1 MTRADSTT
9 SVVARRIIARI
20 RALSPTTL
28 TEAMTLPSR
37 PRIGAPTETMP
48 RWPSSW
54 FCAQPRSATAASSAS
69 SRFLSVIVHG
79 VWATGRQSA
88 SRRLSSSGGS
98 AASKILPELVQCAGS
113 RCPTWRKTG
122 SRLWLSSRSTY
133 TTSSPSS
140 TATCTISPVSCRSVA
155 ITGSAAWCRS
165 TCSVTLL
172 PSSYRTRPRRYRPG
186 VLPRSSSRS
195 AVSVVTSRCT
205 VLLLRPSWRASSV
218 MPSSWPAR
226 ENARSTRAALRTDAS
241 VARPVWSAAGA
252 GSVRG
257 MRVTVALFRSAG
269 QHDWI
274 GRRQRRTV
282 WANPTPGGHV
292 AQILWFENYQPADA
306 PELGGKNASL
316 GTLLGAGLPVPPGF
330 AVSADCYRKALA
342 DGGLTGQLDALL
354 AAVDPRD
361 TASVAA
367 AGERARALIG
377 ALRMPADLDAAIRG
391 AYARL
396 CEQCGDARLPVAV
409 RSSATCEDQPDASFA
424 GEHDTYLWVRGG
436 DSVVAYVLRCW
447 ASLFTDRGIAYRL
460 ERGYRQ
466 HGAAMRVGVQQMVRP
481 RAAGVAFTLNPLNGD
496 RSQIAIDAS
505 WGFGEAVVSGE
516 VTPDNFLV
524 NKVMG
529 AITRRTIS
537 AKTLEYRLTAADA
550 VTAVPVEAERQSIP
564 CLSDDEIQAVARLAR
579 RAEKHYKCPQDVEWA
594 IVGAQGDVL
603 LLQSR
608 PETVWS
614 RKPRQAATC
623 NADPITS
630 MVQTLLHPSHG
641 TPDGG
646 C

>member
-1 MTRADSTT
+1 
-9 SVVARRIIARI
+9 
-20 RALSPTTL
+20 
-28 TEAMTLPSR
+28 
-37 PRIGAPTETMP
+37 
-48 RWPSSW
+48 
-54 FCAQPRSATAASSAS
+54 
-69 SRFLSVIVHG
+69 
-79 VWATGRQSA
+79 
-88 SRRLSSSGGS
+88 
-98 AASKILPELVQCAGS
+98 
-113 RCPTWRKTG
+113 
-122 SRLWLSSRSTY
+122 
-133 TTSSPSS
+133 
-140 TATCTISPVSCRSVA
+140 
-155 ITGSAAWCRS
+155 
-165 TCSVTLL
+165 
-172 PSSYRTRPRRYRPG
+172 
-186 VLPRSSSRS
+186 
-195 AVSVVTSRCT
+195 
-205 VLLLRPSWRASSV
+205 
-218 MPSSWPAR
+218 
-226 ENARSTRAALRTDAS
+226 
-241 VARPVWSAAGA
+241 
-252 GSVRG
+252 
-257 MRVTVALFRSAG
+257 
-269 QHDWI
+269 
-274 GRRQRRTV
+274 
-282 WANPTPGGHV
+282 V
-292 AQILWFENYQPADA
+292 AQILWFANYQPADA

-316 GTLLGAGLPVPPGF
+316 GSMLGAGLPVPPGF

-342 DGGLTGQLDALL
+342 DGGLTGQIDALV

-377 ALRMPADLDAAIRG
+377 ALRMPADLDAAIRA

-396 CEQCGDARLPVAV
+396 CEQCGDASLGDASLPVAV

-436 DSVVAYVLRCW
+436 DAVVAHVLRCW
-447 ASLFTDRGIAYRL
+447 ASLFTDRGITYRL

-466 HGAAMRVGVQQMVRP
+466 PGAAMSVGVQQMVTP

-524 NKVMG
+524 DKVMG

-537 AKTLEYRLTAADA
+537 AKTLEYRLTEADA
-550 VTAVPVEAERQSIP
+550 VTAVPIEAERQSVP

-594 IVGAQGDVL
+594 IDGAQSVL

-630 MVQTLLHPSHG
+630 MVHTLLHPSHG